1 MNYQFAV
8 TGIGIC
14 VEGMTDHEDLIEAV
28 TAQDSITAP
37 NAVAA
42 QKKITKQNF
51 KPTIPYTVK
60 AALKYKDEKPA
71 VMISHAEVPADVLGE
86 FHFPECRTVSSFAGM
101 LEESA
106 KTFAAGRYENALLLA
121 QSGEGY
127 AAVLLSAKP
136 ERSMAR
142 AEIRTEEGSASA
154 ESLSPIEAMMRFIKA
169 TVEIRYA
176 FKLDEDAR
184 KGGTYVWHWMEK
196 RALTRSI
203 DGIEVHLEEAA
214 LVNRAVFESSR
225 YLFPVTFTTADEAE
239 KALLSL
245 RGDAARD
252 GLYAAMK
259 TRTDSLKAGKR
270 AENTVVL
277 LAENT
282 ESLYAQ
288 IDELLQKKDQLL
300 TEGFTWKT
308 REGSLYIRSNTK
320 APKVV
325 FMNPPGGMFHSKPFH
340 RYVGKL
346 YDFVEG
352 AFKPSGNVFSNQSG
366 NEMLHRY
373 LDEINITFVVMY
385 LLEAIGIRPDYL
397 SGASMGE
404 IVFDLSNMAVRHS
417 DSESADINRS
427 MASLESTMRSV
438 IEGKREQEKQYFG
451 REIELV
457 KYYLKCNARD
467 VKNALAKYDDV
478 FVIIEGSPKDVLICG
493 DKRSS
498 EKLIRELGCI
508 AIEMDDPTYVHTPV
522 LESEYERIR
531 TSIVNAGIYLDTDE
545 LPYRLFSTYLKKD
558 MDSHTETFAENFAAI
573 ITRPVNY
580 TEAIRDLYDRG
591 ARVLIDLSTTQLC
604 GNWAKETLSAHPDVS
619 VISIYEEKDTASYL
633 LELCAAMLAGNV
645 DFDFEKM
652 YSRLTFVCEPPKTA
666 EPKVQEQRISAAP
679 IPEIAADDPKT
690 QPEKKV
696 RTMVSEKAPQK
707 NISASQPAD
716 TRRLM
721 NQYIANQMAMNQKA
735 YEMYL
740 DAENKLFAQFMAAY
754 TAPTPTAA
762 PAAVGAAP
770 VVPAPKKDYLWDR
783 EQVIEMTD
791 RSMAAVLGDRYRE
804 VDQYPVRARMPLPP
818 FLFVSRIVSIDAEFG
833 KLRPSSIVAEYDLDE
848 TCVFR
853 TGDKQISPLIGSEAS
868 HIAIFLIAY
877 MGLDAMSKGTLSYRA
892 IDSSQISYSERPFRV
907 GDTMR
912 TVLKIDR
919 FVQNGS
925 TILLFFTFETY
936 NGEELIAVTEATGG
950 FFTKAELSSNKGIIA
965 PKKLLKKVEPREF
978 LHFSDSTVTSYDEKQ
993 VSAFYD
999 GHYEECFG
1007 AHEKPSLKETY
1018 YVRDMKM
1025 IDRVTKI
1032 DYNGGMYGR
1041 GIICGEKQITPDMW
1055 PFKAHFKND
1064 PVFPAIIMTD
1074 GVTQLGVFL
1083 FAHAGLLSKFESSN
1097 VTMINGNCVK
1107 SKFRGQARHGY
1118 STLRYEVH
1126 VKDVVQTDDCISV
1139 YFDAGIFNDGLQI
1152 IQVESYALKIFSDP
1166 N

>member
-14 VEGMTDHEDLIEAV
+14 VAGMTDHEDLIEA
-28 TAQDSITAP
+28 IT
-37 NAVAA
+37 A

-51 KPTIPYTVK
+51 KPTAPQALK

-71 VMISHAEVPADVLGE
+71 VLISHAEVSADILSAFG
-86 FHFPECRTVSSFAGM
+86 FAECKTASSFAGM

-106 KTFAAGRYENALLLA
+106 RGFAAGTCENALLLA
-121 QSGEGY
+121 QSKEGY

-136 ERSMAR
+136 ERAMAK
-142 AEIRTEEGSASA
+142 AEIRGEAASA
-154 ESLSPIEAMMRFIKA
+154 GNLSPMEAMMQFIKA

-245 RGDAARD
+245 RGDVAKD

-259 TRTDSLKAGKR
+259 TRTDSLKAGER

-277 LAENT
+277 LAENA
-282 ESLYAQ
+282 ESLNAQ
-288 IDELLQKKDQLL
+288 IDELLQKKDLLL
-300 TEGFTWKT
+300 TEGFTWKS

-320 APKVV
+320 TPKVV

-346 YDFVEG
+346 YDFVES

-404 IVFDLSNMAVRHS
+404 IVFDLSNMAVRRG
-417 DSESADINRS
+417 DSGSADMERS

-438 IEGKREQEKQYFG
+438 IEGKKEQEKKYFG
-451 REIELV
+451 RDVDLV
-457 KYYLKCNARD
+457 KYYLKCNAED
-467 VKNALAKYDDV
+467 VKRALTKYDDV

-522 LESEYERIR
+522 LESEFERIR

-580 TEAIRDLYDRG
+580 TEAIRDLYGRG

-604 GNWAKETLSAHPDVS
+604 GNWAKETLSAHPDVR

-633 LELCAAMLAGNV
+633 LELCAALLAGNF
-645 DFDFEKM
+645 DFDFEKI
-652 YSRLTFVCEPPKTA
+652 YSRLTFVCDQPK
-666 EPKVQEQRISAAP
+666 PSAAP
-679 IPEIAADDPKT
+679 IPETVADKPKT
-690 QPEKKV
+690 QPKKEV
-696 RTMVSEKAPQK
+696 RTMVSEKTPQK
-707 NISASQPAD
+707 NITATQPTD
-716 TRRLM
+716 TRLLM

-740 DAENKLFAQFMAAY
+740 DAENKLFRQFMSAY
-754 TAPTPTAA
+754 TASEPSVA
-762 PAAVGAAP
+762 PAAAEAAP
-770 VVPAPKKDYLWDR
+770 VTPAPKKDYLWDR

-791 RSMAAVLGDRYRE
+791 RSMAAVLGDQYKE
-804 VDQYPVRARMPLPP
+804 VDQYPIRARMPLPP

-892 IDSSQISYSERPFRV
+892 IDSSQVSYSERPFRV

-912 TVLKIDR
+912 TVLKINR

-925 TILLFFTFETY
+925 TTLLFFTFETY

-950 FFTKAELSSNKGIIA
+950 FFTKADLSSNKGIIA
-965 PKKLLKKVEPREF
+965 PKKLLKQVEPKEF
-978 LHFSDSTVTSYDEKQ
+978 LHFSDSAVTSYDEKQ

-999 GHYEECFG
+999 GNYEECFG

-1126 VKDVVQTDDCISV
+1126 VKDVVQTEDCISV

>member
-14 VEGMTDHEDLIEAV
+14 VAGMTDHEDLIEA
-28 TAQDSITAP
+28 IT
-37 NAVAA
+37 A

-51 KPTIPYTVK
+51 KPTAAQALR

-71 VMISHAEVPADVLGE
+71 VLISHAEVSADILGE
-86 FHFPECRTVSSFAGM
+86 FGLAGYKTVSSFAEM

-106 KTFAAGRYENALLLA
+106 RGFAAGTCENALLLA

-127 AAVLLSAKP
+127 AAILLSAKP
-136 ERSMAR
+136 ERSMAK
-142 AEIRTEEGSASA
+142 AEIRGKAAPACAEGS
-154 ESLSPIEAMMRFIKA
+154 SPMEAMMQFIKS

-176 FKLDEDAR
+176 FKLDEGAR
-184 KGGTYVWHWMEK
+184 EGGTYIWHWMEK

-214 LVNRAVFESSR
+214 LVNHAVFESSR
-225 YLFPVTFTTADEAE
+225 YLFPVTFRTADEAE
-239 KALLSL
+239 KELLAL
-245 RGDAARD
+245 RGDVERD

-259 TRTDSLKAGKR
+259 ARTDALKAGKR

-277 LAENT
+277 LAENA
-282 ESLYAQ
+282 ESLNAQ
-288 IDELLQKKDQLL
+288 IGELLGKRDLLLKD
-300 TEGFTWKT
+300 GFTWKSRT
-308 REGSLYIRSNTK
+308 GSLYIRSNTK
-320 APKVV
+320 TPKVV

-346 YDFVEG
+346 YDFVES
-352 AFKPSGNVFSNQSG
+352 AFKPAGNVFSNKSG

-373 LDEINITFVVMY
+373 LNEINITFVVMY
-385 LLEAIGIRPDYL
+385 LLETIGIRPDYL

-404 IVFDLSNMAVRHS
+404 IVFDLSNMAVRRG
-417 DSESADINRS
+417 DADTADMDRS

-438 IEGKREQEKQYFG
+438 IEGKKAQEKKYFG
-451 REIELV
+451 REVDLK
-457 KYYLKCNARD
+457 KYYLKCNAED
-467 VKNALAKYDDV
+467 VKSALTKYDDV
-478 FVIIEGSPKDVLICG
+478 FVIIEGSPKDILICG
-493 DKRSS
+493 EKHSS

-531 TSIVNAGIYLDTDE
+531 TDVVNAGVYLDVDE
-545 LPYRLFSTYLKKD
+545 LPYRLFSTYLKRD
-558 MDSHTETFAENFAAI
+558 MDSRSETFAENFASI

-580 TEAIRDLYDRG
+580 TEAIRALYDRG

-604 GNWAKETLSAHPDVS
+604 GNWAKETLSAHPDVK

-633 LELCAAMLAGNV
+633 LDICAAMLAGNV
-645 DFDFEKM
+645 DFDFEKT
-652 YSRLTFVCEPPKTA
+652 YSRLTFACDSPKTESPKTA
-666 EPKVQEQRISAAP
+666 VPKTTAAP
-679 IPEIAADDPKT
+679 VPETVADKPKT
-690 QPEKKV
+690 QPKKEV
-696 RTMVSEKAPQK
+696 RTMVSEKTPQK
-707 NISASQPAD
+707 NITATQPTD
-716 TRRLM
+716 TRLLM

-740 DAENKLFAQFMAAY
+740 DAEKKLFRQFMSAY
-754 TAPTPTAA
+754 TVPAPTAA
-762 PAAVGAAP
+762 PAALDTAPVQTAPVQAAP
-770 VVPAPKKDYLWDR
+770 VTSTPKKDYLWDR

-791 RSMAAVLGDRYRE
+791 RSMAAVLGDQYKE
-804 VDQYPVRARMPLPP
+804 VDQYPIRARMPLPP

-892 IDSSQISYSERPFRV
+892 IDSSQVSYSERPFRV

-912 TVLKIDR
+912 TVLKINR

-925 TILLFFTFETY
+925 TTLLFFTFETY

-950 FFTKAELSSNKGIIA
+950 FFTKADLSSNKGIIA
-965 PKKLLKKVEPREF
+965 PKKLLKKVEPKEF
-978 LHFSDSTVTSYDEKQ
+978 LHFSDSAVTSYDEKQ

-999 GHYEECFG
+999 GNYEECFG

-1126 VKDVVQTDDCISV
+1126 VKDVVQTEDCISV